1 MAPEKKRRNKR
12 KSRTAEVSSASSSS
26 ENESDSVVS
35 DVAPE
40 PEPKKQKQ
48 SKPKTKSMPTEDS
61 AAANEHVSVPER
73 KVNKSSDQA
82 FEEFYLRQAAQ
93 EFANDLDKL
102 RSAGDFSA
110 KSVPM
115 LIAALK
121 QGSACFG
128 AEEKA
133 RVAGAV
139 KG

>member
-1 MAPEKKRRNKR
+1 ME
-12 KSRTAEVSSASSSS
+12 
-26 ENESDSVVS
+26 DDS
-35 DVAPE
+35 DV
-40 PEPKKQKQ
+40 
-48 SKPKTKSMPTEDS
+48 ED
-61 AAANEHVSVPER
+61 AVPNETVTIPDR
-73 KVNKSSDQA
+73 KVVKDSDKA

-121 QGSACFG
+121 QGTACFG

-133 RVAGAV
+133 RVTGAAE
-139 KG
+139 G